1 MYVNYKRLP
10 GIMREEDFPLRLH
23 TVQGP
28 SFSYKLPNPDGLED
42 PLVSYAAPYNTS
54 LANEYGLSLS
64 GSFGIYLIYLNEI
77 TSTWYHENIRL
88 SSTPTYSTGDIF

>member
-10 GIMREEDFPLRLH
+10 GIMRAKYFPLRLH
-23 TVQGP
+23 TEQGT
-28 SFSYKLPNPDGLED
+28 SFPYKLPNPDGLED
-42 PLVSYAAPYNTS
+42 PLVSYSASYNTS

-88 SSTPTYSTGDIF
+88 SSTPTYSTMDIF